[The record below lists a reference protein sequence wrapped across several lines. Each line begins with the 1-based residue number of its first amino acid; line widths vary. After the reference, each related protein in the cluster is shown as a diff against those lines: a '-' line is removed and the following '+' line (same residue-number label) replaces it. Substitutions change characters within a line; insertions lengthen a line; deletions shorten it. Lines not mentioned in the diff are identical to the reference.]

1 MSNNEGQAESGL
13 SFVWHGGLLN
23 QVLLNRIWVYSNRM
37 KGMKDANTI
46 EKKHV
51 NVFNIGI

>member
-37 KGMKDANTI
+37 KGMKDANAI